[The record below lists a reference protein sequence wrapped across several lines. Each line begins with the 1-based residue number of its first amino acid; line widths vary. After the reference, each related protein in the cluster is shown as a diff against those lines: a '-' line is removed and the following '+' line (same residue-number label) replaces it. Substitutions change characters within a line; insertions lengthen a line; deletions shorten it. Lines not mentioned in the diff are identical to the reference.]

1 MSSMLDLSS
10 NNMTQNVFSN
20 PAGLFSRPFENP
32 VDTEGDEEVFRN
44 ERSRLVN
51 ESYPLDSAVFI
62 AT

>member
-1 MSSMLDLSS
+1 
-10 NNMTQNVFSN
+10 MTQNVFSN